1 MSLNRRAF
9 LRKSTAAAAAFGA
22 ARCAPAASGPAI
34 SGQAGLVSLL
44 IDTERDPL
52 LERLVERIRDGLG
65 YPALLGAIAEA
76 SVRQIRPY
84 PHVGFKYHAFMVLQA
99 VHRTTRLGRL
109 QDRWLPVLWAVDV
122 FKGSQ
127 AAEQR
132 LGSWTLGSVLEH
144 LVPQPHKAEGAFQ
157 DAMARWDP
165 EAADAAVVGLARSLP
180 RDRLFALLFRYGAR
194 DFRAIGHKAITV
206 ANCHRLLSVVSPEH
220 TEPMLRSLVLAL
232 LNHEG
237 EPNPADGDLAPDRP
251 WRQNLPLANQLKA
264 PTEPK
269 GEGGKS
275 AVSEILAV
283 LRDGS
288 DEDASRAVLEGL
300 EQGVPEQ
307 GLWTA
312 IFLAA
317 GDLMLKQSGIISVH
331 ANTSVNALHYAYRH
345 VGHPGTRRLIL
356 LQAAAF
362 LPLFRDLLGVER
374 RDLRID
380 TIDVLDQGQDSGS
393 ALEDI
398 FATVSVDR
406 VNAARKTLGYLGTG
420 GAELPFMNHARR
432 YVVDRN
438 TGYHDY
444 KFAEAAFENAAGME
458 SPWRKRYLAAS
469 VLYLNGSADKPNET
483 VARARS
489 LLG

>member
-9 LRKSTAAAAAFGA
+9 LRKATATAAAFGA
-22 ARCAPAASGPAI
+22 ARLAPAVSVPTMPGHAD
-34 SGQAGLVSLL
+34 LMSLL
-44 IDTERDPL
+44 IDTDRDRL
-52 LERLVERIRDGLG
+52 LERLVARIRDGLG
-65 YPALLGAIAEA
+65 YPALLGAIADA
-76 SVRQIRPY
+76 SARQIRPY

-99 VHRTTRLGRL
+99 VHRTTRLGRP
-109 QDRWLPVLWAVDV
+109 QDRWLPVLWAADV

-132 LGSWTLGSVLEH
+132 LGNWALGPVPEH
-144 LVPQPHKAEGAFQ
+144 RLPAAHKAEGAFQ
-157 DAMARWDP
+157 DAMERWDP
-165 EAADAAVVGLARSLP
+165 EAADAAVVGLARSVP

-194 DFRAIGHKAITV
+194 DFRAIGHKAIAV
-206 ANCHRLLSVVSPEH
+206 ANCYRLLGVVSPEH

-237 EPNPADGDLAPDRP
+237 EPNPVDGDLAPDRA
-251 WRQNLPLANQLKA
+251 WRHNLPLANQMKA
-264 PTEPK
+264 PVEPES
-269 GEGGKS
+269 EGGNR
-275 AVSEILAV
+275 AVFGILDV
-283 LRDGS
+283 MREGS
-288 DEDASRAVLEGL
+288 DEDAGRAMLAGL

-307 GLWTA
+307 QLWTA
-312 IFLAA
+312 VFLAA

-331 ANTSVNALHYAYRH
+331 ANTSVNAMHLAYRH
-345 VGHPGTRRLIL
+345 AGDPGTSRLIL

-362 LPLFRDLLGVER
+362 LPLFRGLLGSER
-374 RDLRID
+374 RSLRID
-380 TIDVLDQGQDSGS
+380 TLEALDQDEDSGS
-393 ALEDI
+393 ALDDI

-406 VNAARKTLGYLGTG
+406 VDAARKTLDYLAAR
-420 GAELPFMNHARR
+420 GAEPPFMSLARQ

-458 SPWRKRYLAAS
+458 SPWREPYLAAS
-469 VLYLNGSADKPNET
+469 VLYLNGSNDKPNET
-483 VARARS
+483 IARARS

>member
-1 MSLNRRAF
+1 
-9 LRKSTAAAAAFGA
+9 
-22 ARCAPAASGPAI
+22 
-34 SGQAGLVSLL
+34 
-44 IDTERDPL
+44 
-52 LERLVERIRDGLG
+52 
-65 YPALLGAIAEA
+65 
-76 SVRQIRPY
+76 
-84 PHVGFKYHAFMVLQA
+84 
-99 VHRTTRLGRL
+99 
-109 QDRWLPVLWAVDV
+109 
-122 FKGSQ
+122 
-127 AAEQR
+127 
-132 LGSWTLGSVLEH
+132 
-144 LVPQPHKAEGAFQ
+144 
-157 DAMARWDP
+157 MARWDP

-264 PTEPK
+264 PAEPE
-269 GEGGKS
+269 GEGGNS

-283 LRDGS
+283 LREGS
-288 DEDASRAVLEGL
+288 DEDASRAMLAGL

-307 GLWTA
+307 KLWTA
-312 IFLAA
+312 VFLAA
-317 GDLMLKQSGIISVH
+317 GELMLKQSGIISVH
-331 ANTSVNALHYAYRH
+331 ANTSVNALHLAYRH
-345 VGHPGTRRLIL
+345 AGDPGTSRLIL

-362 LPLFRDLLGVER
+362 LPLFRDLLGSER
-374 RDLRID
+374 RSLRID
-380 TIDVLDQGQDSGS
+380 TLEALDLDEDRGS
-393 ALEDI
+393 ALDDI
-398 FATVSVDR
+398 FATVSIDR
-406 VNAARKTLGYLGTG
+406 VDAARKTLGYLAAR
-420 GAELPFMNHARR
+420 GAEPPFMSLARQ

-458 SPWRKRYLAAS
+458 SPWREPYLAAS
-469 VLYLNGSADKPNET
+469 VLYLNGSNDKPNET
-483 VARARS
+483 IARARS